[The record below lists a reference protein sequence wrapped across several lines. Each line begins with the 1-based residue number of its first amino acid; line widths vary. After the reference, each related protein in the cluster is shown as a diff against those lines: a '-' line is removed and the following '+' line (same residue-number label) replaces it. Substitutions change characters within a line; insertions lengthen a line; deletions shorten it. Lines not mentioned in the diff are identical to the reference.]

1 MFSKTTRL
9 AISAMTALSETH
21 GTANPTLTAS
31 QIAEVRDI
39 PSPFVAKLMTTLS
52 MRGLVNGTR
61 GPGGGYSLA
70 RSPRDISLLDI
81 ASSFQRLH
89 EPECPLGR
97 SHVCDSGTRCALHDP
112 LHQLQETYNRFL
124 AETTLA
130 GFGPGAKVAL
140 TSASPRRARQPS
152 RRKAT

>member
-31 QIAEVRDI
+31 QIAEARDI

-70 RSPRDISLLDI
+70 RAPRDISLLDI

-97 SHVCDSGTRCALHDP
+97 AHVCDSGARCALHDP

-130 GFGPGAKVAL
+130 GFGPEAKLAINP
-140 TSASPRRARQPS
+140 TTTRHPRRAS